1 MGAAVETQGMEAC
14 MSIRLIAYLSAAAL
28 AAVVLA
34 YGLGRWQGSAAER
47 RACEAEL
54 HAAELTAERQARE
67 SERKAQEAQNAIV
80 QDYER
85 QVADYKRT
93 IDSYID
99 ADRLSDTSTCP
110 KLSKPSGTQPSLVCY
125 TRADIQRKVAESL
138 ALAAECDEIAIRY
151 KAVVKAYQSAYGAK
165 EE

>member
-1 MGAAVETQGMEAC
+1 MINARLVAC
-14 MSIRLIAYLSAAAL
+14 LSATAI

-34 YGLGRWQGSAAER
+34 YGIGRWQGSAAER
-47 RACEAEL
+47 KACEAEL
-54 HAAELTAERQARE
+54 HAAELTAEQQARE
-67 SERKAQEAQNAIV
+67 EERKAREAQDAIV
-80 QDYER
+80 EDYER

-99 ADRLSDTSTCP
+99 ADRLSGTSTC
-110 KLSKPSGTQPSLVCY
+110 KDLSKPSGTQPGLVCY
-125 TRADIQRKVAESL
+125 TKSDIQRKVAESL

>member
-1 MGAAVETQGMEAC
+1 
-14 MSIRLIAYLSAAAL
+14 MSIRLIAYLSAAAI
-28 AAVVLA
+28 AAIVLA
-34 YGLGRWQGSAAER
+34 YGIGRWQGSAAER
-47 RACEAEL
+47 RACEAEI

-80 QDYER
+80 EDYER

-99 ADRLSDTSTCP
+99 ADRLSDTSTCKDLP
-110 KLSKPSGTQPSLVCY
+110 RASGAQPGPVCY
-125 TRADIQRKVAESL
+125 TRADISRKVAESL
-138 ALAAECDEIAIRY
+138 ALAEECDELAIRY
-151 KAVVKAYQSAYGAK
+151 KAVVKAYNALGAK

>member
-1 MGAAVETQGMEAC
+1 

-34 YGLGRWQGSAAER
+34 YGIGRWQGSAAER

-67 SERKAQEAQNAIV
+67 TERKAQEAQNAIV

-93 IDSYID
+93 IDSYVD

-110 KLSKPSGTQPSLVCY
+110 KLPEASGAQPGLVCY
-125 TRADIQRKVAESL
+125 TKSDISRKVAESL
-138 ALAAECDEIAIRY
+138 AVGAECDEIAIRY
-151 KAVVKAYQSAYGAK
+151 KALVKAYQSAYGAK

>member
-1 MGAAVETQGMEAC
+1 
-14 MSIRLIAYLSAAAL
+14 MSIRLIAYIAAAAI
-28 AAVVLA
+28 AAVCLA

-47 RACEAEL
+47 RACEAEI

-67 SERKAQEAQNAIV
+67 TERRAQEAQNAIV
-80 QDYER
+80 QDYEH
-85 QVADYKRT
+85 QIADYRRT

-110 KLSKPSGTQPSLVCY
+110 DMPRASGTQPGFVCY
-125 TRADIQRKVAESL
+125 AAADIQRKIKESL
-138 ALAAECDEIAIRY
+138 DIAAECDELAIRY
-151 KAVVKAYQSAYGAK
+151 RALVKAYQSAYSAK

>member
-1 MGAAVETQGMEAC
+1 MLNF
-14 MSIRLIAYLSAAAL
+14 RLIAYLSAAAL
-28 AAVVLA
+28 AAVCLA

-47 RACEAEL
+47 RACEAEI

-67 SERKAQEAQNAIV
+67 TERKAQEAQNAIV
-80 QDYER
+80 TDYER

-93 IDSYID
+93 IDSYVD

-110 KLSKPSGTQPSLVCY
+110 KLPEASGAQPGLVCY
-125 TRADIQRKVAESL
+125 TKSDISRKVAESL
-138 ALAAECDEIAIRY
+138 AVGAECDEIAIRY
-151 KAVVKAYQSAYGAK
+151 KALVKAYQSAYGAK

>member
-1 MGAAVETQGMEAC
+1 MINA
-14 MSIRLIAYLSAAAL
+14 RLVAYLSAAAI

-34 YGLGRWQGSAAER
+34 YSFGRWQGSAAER

-54 HAAELTAERQARE
+54 HAAELTAERQARDA
-67 SERKAQEAQNAIV
+67 ERKAQEAQNAIV
-80 QDYER
+80 EDYER

-99 ADRLSDTSTCP
+99 ADRLSDTSTCKDLP
-110 KLSKPSGTQPSLVCY
+110 RASGAQPGLICY
-125 TRADIQRKVAESL
+125 TRADISRKVAESL
-138 ALAAECDEIAIRY
+138 AVGAECDQLAIKY

>member
-1 MGAAVETQGMEAC
+1 
-14 MSIRLIAYLSAAAL
+14 MSIRLIAYLSAAAI
-28 AAVVLA
+28 AAVCIA
-34 YGLGRWQGSAAER
+34 YAVGRWQGSAAER
-47 RACEAEL
+47 RACEAEI

-67 SERKAQEAQNAIV
+67 TERKAQEAQNAIV
-80 QDYER
+80 EDYER

-99 ADRLSDTSTCP
+99 ADRLSDIHTCP
-110 KLSKPSGTQPSLVCY
+110 DMPKRSGAQPRAICY

-138 ALAAECDEIAIRY
+138 AVGAECDEIAIRY
-151 KAVVKAYQSAYGAK
+151 KALVKAYQSAYGAK

>member
-1 MGAAVETQGMEAC
+1 
-14 MSIRLIAYLSAAAL
+14 MSIRLIACLSAAAL

-34 YGLGRWQGSAAER
+34 YGIGRHRGSVSER
-47 RACEAEL
+47 KACEAEL

-67 SERKAQEAQNAIV
+67 EERKAREAQDAIV
-80 QDYER
+80 EDYER

-99 ADRLSDTSTCP
+99 ADRLSDTSTCKDLP
-110 KLSKPSGTQPSLVCY
+110 RPSVAQPGLVCY
-125 TRADIQRKVAESL
+125 TKSDISRKVAESL

>member
-1 MGAAVETQGMEAC
+1 MSPVCQELSMINARLVAC
-14 MSIRLIAYLSAAAL
+14 LSAAAI

-34 YGLGRWQGSAAER
+34 YSFGRWQGSAAER

-54 HAAELTAERQARE
+54 HAAELTAERQARDA
-67 SERKAQEAQNAIV
+67 ERKAQEAQNAIV

-99 ADRLSDTSTCP
+99 ADRLSGTSTCKDLP
-110 KLSKPSGTQPSLVCY
+110 RASGTQPGLVCY
-125 TRADIQRKVAESL
+125 TRVDIQRKVAESL
-138 ALAAECDEIAIRY
+138 ALAAECDQLAIKY

>member
-1 MGAAVETQGMEAC
+1 
-14 MSIRLIAYLSAAAL
+14 MSIRLIAYLSAAI

-34 YGLGRWQGSAAER
+34 YAVGRWQGSAAER
-47 RACEAEL
+47 RACEAEI

-67 SERKAQEAQNAIV
+67 TERKAQEAQNAIV
-80 QDYER
+80 QDYEH
-85 QVADYKRT
+85 QIADYRRT
-93 IDSYID
+93 VDAYVD
-99 ADRLSDTSTCP
+99 ADSLSDTSTCP
-110 KLSKPSGTQPSLVCY
+110 DMPKASGAQPGLVCY

-151 KAVVKAYQSAYGAK
+151 KALVRAYDSAVSAK

>member
-1 MGAAVETQGMEAC
+1 
-14 MSIRLIAYLSAAAL
+14 MSIRLIAYIAAAAL

-34 YGLGRWQGSAAER
+34 YGLGRYQGAAAER

-54 HAAELTAERQARE
+54 HAAELTAERQSRE
-67 SERKAQEAQNAIV
+67 MERRAQEAQNAIV
-80 QDYER
+80 TDYER

-93 IDSYID
+93 IDSYVD

-110 KLSKPSGTQPSLVCY
+110 KLPEASGAQPGLVCY
-125 TRADIQRKVAESL
+125 SRADISRKVAESL

-151 KAVVKAYQSAYGAK
+151 KAVVRAYESAGTQR
-165 EE
+165 

>member
-1 MGAAVETQGMEAC
+1 
-14 MSIRLIAYLSAAAL
+14 MSIRLIAYIAAAAI
-28 AAVVLA
+28 AAVCVA
-34 YGLGRWQGSAAER
+34 YAVGRFQGSAAER

-67 SERKAQEAQNAIV
+67 TERKAQEAQNAIV

-110 KLSKPSGTQPSLVCY
+110 DVPAKPSTQPGLVCY
-125 TRADIQRKVAESL
+125 TRADIQEKVAESL

-151 KAVVKAYQSAYGAK
+151 KAVVKAYQSAYSAK

>member
-1 MGAAVETQGMEAC
+1 MFNF
-14 MSIRLIAYLSAAAL
+14 RLIAYLSAAAI

-34 YGLGRWQGSAAER
+34 YGIGRYQGAAAER
-47 RACEAEL
+47 RACEAEI

-67 SERKAQEAQNAIV
+67 TERRAQEAQNAIV

-99 ADRLSDTSTCP
+99 ADRLSGTSTCP
-110 KLSKPSGTQPSLVCY
+110 KLPKASGAQPGLSATPNQTFHERLQRVWLSQPSA
-125 TRADIQRKVAESL
+125 TKSQSDIKH
-138 ALAAECDEIAIRY
+138 
-151 KAVVKAYQSAYGAK
+151 
-165 EE
+165 

>member
-1 MGAAVETQGMEAC
+1 
-14 MSIRLIAYLSAAAL
+14 MSLRLIASLVAVAF
-28 AAVVLA
+28 AAVCLA
-34 YGLGRWQGSAAER
+34 YGIGRYQGSASER
-47 RACEAEL
+47 RACEAEI

-99 ADRLSDTSTCP
+99 TDRLSDTSTCKDLP
-110 KLSKPSGTQPSLVCY
+110 KASGAQPGLVCY
-125 TRADIQRKVAESL
+125 TKSDISRKVAESL
-138 ALAAECDEIAIRY
+138 ALAEECDEIAIRY
-151 KAVVKAYQSAYGAK
+151 KALVKAYQSALSAK

>member
-1 MGAAVETQGMEAC
+1 
-14 MSIRLIAYLSAAAL
+14 MSIRLIAYLSAAAV
-28 AAVVLA
+28 AAVYIA
-34 YGLGRWQGSAAER
+34 YAVGRFQGSTAER
-47 RACEAEL
+47 RACEAEI

-80 QDYER
+80 EDYER

-93 IDSYID
+93 IDAYVD
-99 ADRLSDTSTCP
+99 TDRLSDTSTCKDLP
-110 KLSKPSGTQPSLVCY
+110 RASGAQPGLVCY

>member
-1 MGAAVETQGMEAC
+1 MINARLVAC
-14 MSIRLIAYLSAAAL
+14 LSAATL

-47 RACEAEL
+47 RACEAEI

-67 SERKAQEAQNAIV
+67 EERKAREAQDAIV
-80 QDYER
+80 EDYER

-93 IDSYID
+93 INSYID
-99 ADRLSDTSTCP
+99 ADRLSGTSTCKDLP
-110 KLSKPSGTQPSLVCY
+110 RAPGAQPGLVCY
-125 TRADIQRKVAESL
+125 SRADISRKVAESL
-138 ALAAECDEIAIRY
+138 ALAAECDQLAIRY
-151 KAVVKAYQSAYGAK
+151 KALVKAYQSAYGAK

>member
-1 MGAAVETQGMEAC
+1 MFNF
-14 MSIRLIAYLSAAAL
+14 RLIAYLSAAAI

-47 RACEAEL
+47 RACEAEI
-54 HAAELTAERQARE
+54 HAAELTAERQARDA
-67 SERKAQEAQNAIV
+67 ERKAQEAQNAIV
-80 QDYER
+80 TDYER

-93 IDSYID
+93 IDSYVD
-99 ADRLSDTSTCP
+99 ADSLSDTSTCP
-110 KLSKPSGTQPSLVCY
+110 KLPEAPGAQPGLVCY
-125 TRADIQRKVAESL
+125 TKSDIQRKVAESL

-151 KAVVKAYQSAYGAK
+151 KALVKAYQSAYSAK

>member
-1 MGAAVETQGMEAC
+1 MIN
-14 MSIRLIAYLSAAAL
+14 IRLLITLSAAAI
-28 AAVVLA
+28 AVVCIA
-34 YGLGRWQGSAAER
+34 YAVGRFQGSAAER

-54 HAAELTAERQARE
+54 HAAELTLERQARE

-80 QDYER
+80 EDYER

-99 ADRLSDTSTCP
+99 ADSLSDTSTCKDLP
-110 KLSKPSGTQPSLVCY
+110 RAPGAQPGLVCY
-125 TRADIQRKVAESL
+125 TKSDISRKVAESL
-138 ALAAECDEIAIRY
+138 AVGAECDEIAIRY
-151 KAVVKAYQSAYGAK
+151 KAVVKAYGALSAK

>member
-1 MGAAVETQGMEAC
+1 
-14 MSIRLIAYLSAAAL
+14 MSLRLIAYLFAAAI
-28 AAVVLA
+28 AAVCIA
-34 YGLGRWQGSAAER
+34 YAVGRFQGSAAER
-47 RACEAEL
+47 RACEAEI

-80 QDYER
+80 EDYER

-99 ADRLSDTSTCP
+99 ADRLSDTSTCKDLP
-110 KLSKPSGTQPSLVCY
+110 RASGAQPGFVCY

-138 ALAAECDEIAIRY
+138 AVGAECDEIAIRY
-151 KAVVKAYQSAYGAK
+151 KAVVKAYEAAYAAK

>member
-1 MGAAVETQGMEAC
+1 MIN
-14 MSIRLIAYLSAAAL
+14 IRLLVMLSAAAL

-34 YGLGRWQGSAAER
+34 YGIGRWQGSAAER
-47 RACEAEL
+47 KACEAEI

-67 SERKAQEAQNAIV
+67 EERKAREAQDAIV
-80 QDYER
+80 EDYEH
-85 QVADYKRT
+85 QIADYRRT
-93 IDSYID
+93 VDAYVD

-110 KLSKPSGTQPSLVCY
+110 DMPAKAGAQPRAVCY

-138 ALAAECDEIAIRY
+138 AVGAECDQLAIKY
-151 KAVVKAYQSAYGAK
+151 KALVKAYNALGVK